1 MIPFILRKQLD
12 SNRFNE
18 YLLTANTTNQFTN
31 YGYAVQLLE
40 ERARTMLK
48 IDDNKAVIATSN
60 GTSGLD
66 AILYGIETYDKKV
79 CRVSTQAFTFP
90 SNCLGKAQGP
100 IITDITAHC
109 NMNLDDEYLV
119 KYSDTVI
126 VTNIFGHLQDFK
138 EIISKTEG
146 RHKKLIFDN
155 AATPYSFWDNTN
167 SCNLGTASYIS
178 LHHTKPIGFGEGG
191 LVIIDKKY
199 EESVRIACNFGK
211 HDTVCTEQG
220 GNFKMSEISAAAI
233 LQWWDQFSIN
243 DMQDLFITNY
253 NKLRYEMRNENG
265 DFWFNHTS
273 DTWFPSCLPF
283 ISNSSVKN
291 ISGEYAG
298 REYRKYYKPLNNN
311 HAISNL
317 AYNNI
322 MCIALTEGVKKC
334 INKLQ

>member
-1 MIPFILRKQLD
+1 MIPFIIKKQLD
-12 SNRFNE
+12 SDRFNQ
-18 YLLTANTTNQFTN
+18 YLVTANTTNQFTN

-40 ERARTMLK
+40 QRARDMLK
-48 IDDNKAVIATSN
+48 IDDSKAIIATAN
-60 GTSGLD
+60 GTCALD
-66 AILYGIETYDKKV
+66 AILYGIETYDKES

-126 VTNIFGHLQDFK
+126 VTNIFGHLQNFN
-138 EIISKTEG
+138 EILNKTEG
-146 RHKKLIFDN
+146 RDKKLIIDN
-155 AATPYSFWDNTN
+155 AATPYSFWDGIN

-199 EESVRIACNFGK
+199 EEAVRIACNFGK
-211 HDTVCTEQG
+211 HDTICNEQG
-220 GNFKMSEISAAAI
+220 GNFKMSELSAAGI
-233 LQWWDQFSIN
+233 LQWWDQFNIDN
-243 DMQDLFITNY
+243 MQQLFMENY
-253 NKLRYEMRNENG
+253 NILRYEMREENG

-273 DTWFPSCLPF
+273 DAWFPTCLPF
-283 ISNSSVKN
+283 VRNLPVEEV
-291 ISGEYAG
+291 SGEFKG
-298 REYRKYYKPLNNN
+298 REYKKYYKPLNNS

-317 AYNNI
+317 VYNNI
-322 MCIALTEGVKKC
+322 MCMALTDGVDKC
-334 INKLQ
+334 INV

>member
-48 IDDNKAVIATSN
+48 IDDSKAVIATSS
-60 GTSGLD
+60 GTSALD
-66 AILYGIETYDKKV
+66 AILYGIETYDKEV

-100 IITDITAHC
+100 IITDITAYC
-109 NMNLDDEYLV
+109 NMNLDDEYLL

-138 EIISKTEG
+138 EIITKTEG
-146 RHKKLIFDN
+146 RDKKLLIDN
-155 AATPYSFWDNTN
+155 AATPYSFWKGTN

-191 LVIIDKKY
+191 LVVIDKKY

-211 HDTVCTEQG
+211 HDTICNEQG
-220 GNFKMSEISAAAI
+220 GNFKMSELSAAGI
-233 LQWWDQFSIN
+233 LQWWDQFNID
-243 DMQDLFITNY
+243 DMQEIFMTNY
-253 NKLRYEMRNENG
+253 NTLRYEMREENG

-273 DTWFPSCLPF
+273 DTWFPTCLPF
-283 ISNSSVKN
+283 VCNSPVEEV
-291 ISGEYAG
+291 SGEFKS
-298 REYRKYYKPLNNN
+298 REFRKYYKPLNDS

-317 AYNNI
+317 VYSNI
-322 MCIALTEGVKKC
+322 MCMALTNGVDKC
-334 INKLQ
+334 INV